1 MTVAIFI
8 PARLESKRLP
18 KKLIQ
23 QIGEK
28 PLIMHVVDRALES
41 VSEKVVIA
49 TDSVEIMRLF
59 SDNKDVEC
67 IMTSKEHQ
75 TGSDRIYEAL
85 TKIDPNKSID
95 YIMNLQG
102 DLPFIKPKL
111 INDLIKKMTESS
123 ADVVT
128 LAYPI
133 QHNEIGKAGN
143 ENVTKAAISFYDET
157 NKFGRALYFSRQ
169 PIPHNASK
177 YYEHIGIYLFKRSA
191 LEKFVNLPV
200 SSLEK
205 MEKLEQIRLLEN
217 NMSID
222 VFITDTPTTNVDT
235 EKGLEKA
242 RKEQKEQKELAQ

>member
-8 PARLESKRLP
+8 PARLESRRLP

-23 QIGEK
+23 QIGDK
-28 PLIMHVVDRALES
+28 PLILHVVDRAIES
-41 VSEKVVIA
+41 IAERIIVA
-49 TDSVEIMRLF
+49 TDSVEIMTIL
-59 SDNKDVEC
+59 SGKDNVEC
-67 IMTSKEHQ
+67 VMTSKEHQ

-85 TKIDPNKSID
+85 SKIDPDKKIK

-111 INDLIKKMTESS
+111 INELIEKITDSK
-123 ADVVT
+123 ADAIT

-133 QHNEIGKAGN
+133 PSNEIGKAGN
-143 ENVTKAAISFYDET
+143 ENVTKAAISFYDDS
-157 NKFGRALYFSRQ
+157 NKFGKALYFSRQ
-169 PIPHNASK
+169 PIPHNATR
-177 YYEHIGIYLFKRSA
+177 YYEHIGIYLFKREA
-191 LEKFVNLPV
+191 LEKFVNCPV

-222 VFITDTPTTNVDT
+222 IFITDTPTVNVDT
-235 EKGLEKA
+235 NEGLERA
-242 RKEQKEQKELAQ
+242 RKEHSQKELTE